1 MSFITRSFSAII
13 MLMFAFLANALPATV
28 EEGDTLVK
36 RDGGMNNTTK
46 YVIIAVCG
54 VVGVIILAAII
65 HWKCC
70 KKNSARSR
78 AAEERYV
85 RH

>member
-13 MLMFAFLANALPATV
+13 MLMLAFLANALPAAV
-28 EEGDTLVK
+28 EEGDTLAK

-46 YVIIAVCG
+46 YIIIAVCG
-54 VVGVIILAAII
+54 VAGVIALGAII

-70 KKNSARSR
+70 KKNNARSK
-78 AAEERYV
+78 AAQERYI
-85 RH
+85 HG